1 MGGCGREAVDA
12 KTDRHLVLSVQLHED
27 YLFGLSCKLMRAI
40 VIGPYTDVET
50 GTEGFRPETPAA
62 HHSSPPCHG
71 LAEVISNKLAQASEY
86 LSQRIKRLPSPFF
99 EVKLICGC

>member
-50 GTEGFRPETPAA
+50 GTEGFVPKPLLHIIPVPHVMDWPR
-62 HHSSPPCHG
+62 
-71 LAEVISNKLAQASEY
+71 LFRIS
-86 LSQRIKRLPSPFF
+86 LPRRVSTSR
-99 EVKLICGC
+99 KG